1 MRQKRAKTYKRV
13 MALYVQA
20 FGFRQPYQVLVSN
33 DLIASTAAQAL
44 DIRKGLS
51 LCVQGEIKPMI
62 TQCCIEAL
70 YALGKPGQPIVNVA
84 KTFERRRCNHREA
97 IAPDECIKDV
107 VGPTNK
113 HRYVLALQSPTLLS
127 ALDPIPGLPIIHFN
141 PRGVLVLSPP
151 GTATVREKNRVEE
164 ERRMEGGKVLEGV
177 VDGGNVVGGGDTV
190 DVGGSRVGAGVG
202 AGVGASVVAAG
213 PSRRSR
219 VKGPN
224 PLSMKKKKT
233 TAALGGAEAVGTGK
247 KRTRPEAGSAEG
259 ARPLDGDRAE
269 RLDRPNGEGGANEE
283 GEVGGDGDGDGADG
297 RRKKKRRRRAKGA
310 VASAIAEIRAE
321 QLESAQRSGRG
332 GDGGDGGD
340 GDGSGGESD

>member
-113 HRYVLALQSPTLLS
+113 HRYVLALQSPKLLS

-177 VDGGNVVGGGDTV
+177 VDGGNVVGGGDTA
-190 DVGGSRVGAGVG
+190 DVGGPRVGPGVG
-202 AGVGASVVAAG
+202 AITVSAG

-233 TAALGGAEAVGTGK
+233 TAVPGGAEAVGTGK
-247 KRTRPEAGSAEG
+247 KRSRLDAGSAEG
-259 ARPLDGDRAE
+259 GSSLDGDRAD
-269 RLDRPNGEGGANEE
+269 RLDRPNGEGGANGE
-283 GEVGGDGDGDGADG
+283 GEVGGDGDGDGDGADG

-321 QLESAQRSGRG
+321 QLELVQRSGP
-332 GDGGDGGD
+332 GDGGDGE
-340 GDGSGGESD
+340 GSGGESD